1 MAYTAGNLRLIG
13 GEAPGRA
20 VYRYDTTDAASAVDA
35 SGYFNNSDDDLNLA
49 VGDII
54 EVVIWSSAVFT
65 GTISDVSRHIVVSVS
80 AAGVVD
86 ISDDFL
92 SVTVT
97 DSD

>member
-1 MAYTAGNLRLIG
+1 MAYDGDYMTLTGSHNG
-13 GEAPGRA
+13 FGT
-20 VYRYDTTDAASAVDA
+20 YRYDTLDALTDVDG

-54 EVVIWSSAVFT
+54 DVVVWSTAVRT
-65 GTISDVSRHIVVSVS
+65 GTIADVGKVIVVSVS

-86 ISDDFL
+86 CSNDL
-92 SVTVT
+92 LGATVI